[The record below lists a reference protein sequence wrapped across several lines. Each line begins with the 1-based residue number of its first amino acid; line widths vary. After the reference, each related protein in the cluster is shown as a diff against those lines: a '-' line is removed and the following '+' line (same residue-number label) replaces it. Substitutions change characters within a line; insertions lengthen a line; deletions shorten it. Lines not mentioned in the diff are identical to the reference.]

1 MSMLTLKLGEI
12 SANIAS
18 RRLEEAEK
26 KYRLEKLLMTDEE
39 RAEAERRDK
48 IAHDMVWAR
57 IERGKALTKAIVN
70 GEDLDEFFKDY
81 EYEPLTMTEEEIR
94 EQERLEKEIVDYREV
109 DEEDDDDID

>member
-1 MSMLTLKLGEI
+1 MSMLTARLGKI
-12 SANIAS
+12 SADIAS

-48 IAHDMVWAR
+48 KAHDEVWAR

-70 GEDLDEFFKDY
+70 GEDLDELWLNHKFYVMDGS
-81 EYEPLTMTEEEIR
+81 
-94 EQERLEKEIVDYREV
+94 
-109 DEEDDDDID
+109 

>member
-48 IAHDMVWAR
+48 KAHDEVWAR
-57 IERGKALTKAIVN
+57 IERGQALTKAIVN
-70 GEDLDEFFKDY
+70 GEDLDEFFKEY
-81 EYEPLTMTEEEIR
+81 EHEPLTMTEEEIR
-94 EQERLEKEIVDYREV
+94 EQERLESED
-109 DEEDDDDID
+109 EDDDDID

>member
-39 RAEAERRDK
+39 RAEAERREK
-48 IAHDMVWAR
+48 KH
-57 IERGKALTKAIVN
+57 
-70 GEDLDEFFKDY
+70 
-81 EYEPLTMTEEEIR
+81 MTRYGLELREE
-94 EQERLEKEIVDYREV
+94 KP
-109 DEEDDDDID
+109 

>member
-48 IAHDMVWAR
+48 KAHDEVWAR

-81 EYEPLTMTEEEIR
+81 EHEPLTMTEEEIR
-94 EQERLEKEIVDYREV
+94 EQERLESED
-109 DEEDDDDID
+109 EDDDDID

>member
-48 IAHDMVWAR
+48 KAHDEVWAR

-70 GEDLDEFFKDY
+70 GEDLDEFFEDY
-81 EYEPLTMTEEEIR
+81 EHGTLTMTEEEIR
-94 EQERLEKEIVDYREV
+94 EHERLESED
-109 DEEDDDDID
+109 EDDDDID

>member
-1 MSMLTLKLGEI
+1 MSMLTLKVGEI

-48 IAHDMVWAR
+48 KAHDEVWAR

-70 GEDLDEFFKDY
+70 GEDLDEFFNDY

-94 EQERLEKEIVDYREV
+94 EQERLESED
-109 DEEDDDDID
+109 EDDDDID